1 MKTSAYSYQFAQKEI
16 QIIISHY
23 FQYLFGRLS
32 NLNNKYRP
40 NKSYE
45 NSKFSMIVT
54 YNAIEYEEL
63 VAKLEM
69 KRKCCEAK
77 IEGFE

>member
-1 MKTSAYSYQFAQKEI
+1 MQKEI

-32 NLNNKYRP
+32 NLNDKYRP
-40 NKSYE
+40 NESYE
-45 NSKFSMIVT
+45 NSKFLMMVT

-63 VAKLEM
+63 VAELEVNI
-69 KRKCCEAK
+69 KCCESK
-77 IEGFE
+77 REEIN